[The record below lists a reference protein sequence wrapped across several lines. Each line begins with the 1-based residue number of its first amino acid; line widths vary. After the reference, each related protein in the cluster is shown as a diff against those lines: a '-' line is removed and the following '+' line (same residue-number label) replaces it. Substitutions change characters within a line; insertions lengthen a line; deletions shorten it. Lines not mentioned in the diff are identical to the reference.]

1 MAVYTPKRLGSI
13 TQLSTSNSTIYTATG
28 VKAVIKEI
36 LIANTTATAATV
48 TVNLVPAAGTA
59 SQSNE
64 ILCSLTLSG
73 YSTLTFKCSQ
83 VLEIGDFLVA
93 KAGTASALNII
104 VSGVEVA

>member
-13 TQLSTSNSTIYTATG
+13 TQLGTSNSTIYTATG

>member
-13 TQLSTSNSTIYTATG
+13 TQLGTTNSTIYTATG

-36 LIANTTATAATV
+36 LISNTTNTAATV
-48 TVNLVPAAGTA
+48 TVNLVPSGGSAATT
-59 SQSNE
+59 NE
-64 ILCSLTLSG
+64 ILCSVTISG

-83 VLEIGDFLVA
+83 VLELGDFIVA
-93 KAGTASALNII
+93 KSGTASVLNVI

>member
-1 MAVYTPKRLGSI
+1 MATYTPKRLGAI
-13 TQLSTSNSTIYTATG
+13 TQLGTSNQTVYTAAG

-36 LIANTTATAATV
+36 LIANATPTGATV
-48 TVNLVPAAGTA
+48 TVNLVPSGGTA
-59 SQSNE
+59 STTNE
-64 ILCSLTLSG
+64 VLCSVTLSG

-83 VLEIGDFLVA
+83 VLEIGDFIVA